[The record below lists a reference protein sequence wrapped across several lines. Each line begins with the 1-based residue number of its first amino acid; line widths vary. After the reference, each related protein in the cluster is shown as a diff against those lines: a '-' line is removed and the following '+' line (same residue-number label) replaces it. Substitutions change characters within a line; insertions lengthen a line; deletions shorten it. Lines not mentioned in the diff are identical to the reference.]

1 MTDQEIYN
9 LYLAQSENVRALLKA
24 IDGVVRDI
32 NHQIRKGDNFQVS
45 IKTKMLALAYSAWSE
60 AQFVQILY
68 TPHSFNSSEIKKIAE
83 EKERQG
89 IAHGWKYMLKLAST
103 KIVDEEVKKLISER
117 LATLIGLVNIYIE
130 EPATIRN
137 KIAHGQWIRALNS
150 KNTRENPKLS
160 NALASLDP
168 VFIEKMVKVH
178 QCLGRIVRDLVQ
190 SPKNGFDGWYAR
202 NIEGLEKYLE
212 DTEGWNLASKSAALT
227 RKPITR
233 KSQACC
239 QEALDA
245 A

>member
-32 NHQIRKGDNFQVS
+32 NHQIRKGDDFQVS
-45 IKTKMLALAYSAWSE
+45 IKTKMLALTYSAWSE

-68 TPHSFNSSEIKKIAE
+68 TPNSFSSSEIKKISE

-89 IAHGWKYMLKLAST
+89 IARGWRCMLTLASQ
-103 KIVDEEVKKLISER
+103 KIENDEVKKIISQRLTALIN
-117 LATLIGLVNIYIE
+117 LVKIYIE
-130 EPATIRN
+130 QPATIRN
-137 KIAHGQWIRALNS
+137 KIAHGQWVRALNS
-150 KNTRENPKLS
+150 KNTRENARLS
-160 NALASLDP
+160 SALASLDP

-190 SPKNGFDGWYAR
+190 SPKNGFDSWYKK
-202 NIEGLEKYLE
+202 NIENLERYLE
-212 DTEGWNLASKSAALT
+212 DTKDWNLASKTAVLI

-233 KSQACC
+233 KP
-239 QEALDA
+239 
-245 A
+245 

>member
-1 MTDQEIYN
+1 M
-9 LYLAQSENVRALLKA
+9 
-24 IDGVVRDI
+24 
-32 NHQIRKGDNFQVS
+32 S